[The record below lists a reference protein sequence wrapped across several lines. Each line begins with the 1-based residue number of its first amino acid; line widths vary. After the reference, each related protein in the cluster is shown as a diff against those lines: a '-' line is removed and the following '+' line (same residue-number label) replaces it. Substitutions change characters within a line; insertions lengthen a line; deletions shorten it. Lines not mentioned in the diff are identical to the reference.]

1 MKIKE
6 YRQKLIQNFIR
17 RYETYYKLILFY
29 SNKLEQFRQ
38 NDNLM
43 YECQKQRWRKQH
55 NKYIGKISEIELTII
70 NDFKL
75 ELKIENMIL
84 EIWDWD
90 RKKRLLIRNL
100 NKRNFY
106 KREINSK
113 LGKVVDS
120 YVKNGTLVIKA
131 KITDTE
137 FFDTIKDDMADS
149 LLMVKD
155 YKEEGLNGRINT

>member
-6 YRQKLIQNFIR
+6 YKQKLIQNFIR

-43 YECQKQRWRKQH
+43 YECRKQHWRKQH

-106 KREINSK
+106 KKEINSK
-113 LGKVVDS
+113 LGKVIDS
-120 YVKNGTLVIKA
+120 YVKNGTLIIKT

-137 FFDTIKDDMADS
+137 FFDTTKDEMEDR

-155 YKEEGLNGRINT
+155 YKGRGKK